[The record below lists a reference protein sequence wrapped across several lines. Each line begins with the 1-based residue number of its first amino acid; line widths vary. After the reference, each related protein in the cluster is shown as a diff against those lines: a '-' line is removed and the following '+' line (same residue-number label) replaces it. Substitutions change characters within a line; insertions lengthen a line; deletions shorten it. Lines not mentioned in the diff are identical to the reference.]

1 MSEISEVK
9 EAIKTAIQMEK
20 DGYSFYKKAASQTS
34 SEMGKSFFE
43 SLAHDEQVHLDIFQK
58 IFENKVGKKEWDT
71 LVNSSKKYSDLPIF
85 PKDLESTEGANP
97 NLDELDAL
105 RIGMDSE
112 KEAIDYYNKIKQTT
126 TNTDVK
132 NIIDEIIEQEKKHY
146 LLLEQE
152 FDHLDKTGYWFEM
165 DYLGSYTRGGD

>member
-1 MSEISEVK
+1 MPELDDIK

-34 SEMGKSFFE
+34 SDTGRSFFE
-43 SLAHDEQVHLDIFQK
+43 SLASDEQLHLEVFQK
-58 IFENKVGKKEWDT
+58 IFEEKVGKTEWNN
-71 LVNSSKKYSDLPIF
+71 LVNSSKKYTEIPIF
-85 PKDLESTEGANP
+85 PKDLETSEGINP
-97 NLDELDAL
+97 DSDEMDAL

-112 KEAIDYYNKIKQTT
+112 REAIDFYNKIKD
-126 TNTDVK
+126 NSSNNEVK
-132 NIIDEIIEQEKKHY
+132 EIIDKIIEQEKKHY